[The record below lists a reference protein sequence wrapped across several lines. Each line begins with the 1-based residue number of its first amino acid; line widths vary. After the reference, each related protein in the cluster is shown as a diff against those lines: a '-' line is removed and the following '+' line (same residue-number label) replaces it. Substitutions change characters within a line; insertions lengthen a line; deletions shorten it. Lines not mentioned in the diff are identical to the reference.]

1 MLFVCIDEIKK
12 NKNIFKNDL
21 TNSFYG
27 CIMNSQAKQ
36 VTWSNHKNI
45 FNKLR
50 GKKDEKGLIH
60 VLAGDKKT
68 SLKQV
73 PNRGYDTF
81 ENEIDA
87 ALDEC
92 EEMIYSCIS
101 SASRIGW

>member
-1 MLFVCIDEIKK
+1 MMKYEIVCGLWSVHDDC
-12 NKNIFKNDL
+12 FKTVL
-21 TNSFYG
+21 YVG
-27 CIMNSQAKQ
+27 
-36 VTWSNHKNI
+36 
-45 FNKLR
+45 
-50 GKKDEKGLIH
+50 KDEKGLIH

>member
-1 MLFVCIDEIKK
+1 MGLSTHKDILNCTKTFTLIWAE
-12 NKNIFKNDL
+12 F
-21 TNSFYG
+21 TNFYVG
-27 CIMNSQAKQ
+27 
-36 VTWSNHKNI
+36 
-45 FNKLR
+45 
-50 GKKDEKGLIH
+50 KDEKGLIH

-73 PNRGYDTF
+73 SNRGYDTF
-81 ENEIDA
+81 ENDIDA